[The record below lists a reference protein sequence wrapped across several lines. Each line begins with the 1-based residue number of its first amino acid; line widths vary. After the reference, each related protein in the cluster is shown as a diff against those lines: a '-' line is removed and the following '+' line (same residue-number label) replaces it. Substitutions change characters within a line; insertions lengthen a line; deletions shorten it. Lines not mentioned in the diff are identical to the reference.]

1 MALTDIEIKDK
12 IYLLLRAK
20 GLHSEITGRI
30 YKDNRPDNSTLEDVE
45 INILAGDARQNQEVA
60 LNVNV
65 YVYDVK
71 RDDEMIEN
79 IPRLRTL
86 CRTFETALESNVYD
100 GFKIVLASQRVMKIS
115 DRPIHVIVNR
125 LTLNHIQEADE

>member
-71 RDDEMIEN
+71 REDEMIEN